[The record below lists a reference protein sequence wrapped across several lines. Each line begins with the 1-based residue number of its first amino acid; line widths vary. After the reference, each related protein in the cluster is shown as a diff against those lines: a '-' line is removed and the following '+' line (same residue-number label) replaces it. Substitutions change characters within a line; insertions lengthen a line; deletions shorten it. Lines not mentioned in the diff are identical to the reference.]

1 MRGAWREGRTLLRA
15 CPLGQSEQKCLP
27 FTEQFKL
34 NRNSQM
40 PQKAQA
46 ASVCSPRYCRQNK
59 REERQGGGMCFSNNI
74 A

>member
-1 MRGAWREGRTLLRA
+1 MRGGWREGRTLLRA

-46 ASVCSPRYCRQNK
+46 ASVCSPRYCRQNE
-59 REERQGGGMCFSNNI
+59 REGEGRRGNVFFK
-74 A
+74 